1 MKVIRAIG
9 VTCEAAKH
17 WNVFTNQGEAR
28 DWAAQQSFRHPECK
42 PHRLVHMVALDSL
55 LRGLRDAMKTHGC
68 RGHCDVCQWA
78 AHVIGVLWK
87 T

>member
-9 VTCEAAKH
+9 VTCDGAKH

-28 DWAAQQSFRHPECK
+28 DWAREQSVRYPECG
-42 PHRLVHMVALDSL
+42 PHRVIHMVALDSL
-55 LRGLRDAMKTHGC
+55 VRGLREAMKKHGC
-68 RGHCDVCQWA
+68 NDRCDVCQWA
-78 AHVIGVLWK
+78 AQVIGVLWE